1 MKKIKIALC
10 QINPTVGDIEG
21 NLEKILSYIE
31 NASKNAE
38 IIVFPEFAI
47 TGYNPEDLLFYPAF
61 IKKADH
67 ALKEIIKNVKDF
79 IVIVGFP
86 VKREDLYNSAAVV
99 ANHSLIDIYHKI
111 YLPNYSVF
119 DEMRYFKPG
128 NRTPVY
134 EYDGIFFAVNI
145 CEDIFH
151 PSLPSLI
158 QASSGAELIINI
170 SASPFYVGKYKKKFK
185 MLSTRAYDMGVY
197 VCYLNMVGGQDETV
211 FDGRSLIISPSG
223 DVLAKGKAFEEDLII
238 VEIDMEDV
246 TRIRMREPK
255 IRWEDAFEDR
265 EIIKIPL
272 KRKQK
277 FGDSSP
283 SAQNDNEEAQN
294 DNEEAGKDNK
304 ETQNKRKEEE
314 ILRFAQNDIKSLSQN
329 DLKSFPV
336 EREEVEEEEIFK
348 ALVTGLKDYVN
359 KNGFKKVCLGLSGG
373 IDSSFVALI
382 ATEALGN
389 ERVVGVFM
397 PSRYTSKESREDVYE
412 LVKNLRIELIEISID
427 EIFQEYLDK
436 FKNVF
441 KGLPE
446 DTTEENIQS
455 RIRGNIL
462 MALSNKFGWLVITTG
477 NKSEMA
483 VGYATLYGD
492 MAGGYAVIK
501 DVYKTTV
508 YRVAKWS
515 SHGRI
520 PERVFTKAPSAE
532 LKPGQTDQDTLPP
545 YEILDKILYFNIE
558 KCMGEEEIVE
568 QGLDRET
575 VKKVLKMVKNAEFK
589 RRQAPIGIKISPV
602 SLGKDWR
609 FPVTN
614 KFGEG

>member
-1 MKKIKIALC
+1 MRKIRIALC
-10 QINPTVGDIEG
+10 QINPTVGDIQA

-31 NASKNAE
+31 KASKNAE
-38 IIVFPEFAI
+38 IIVFPELAI
-47 TGYNPEDLLFYPAF
+47 TGYNPEDLLFYPSF
-61 IKKADH
+61 IKKAEN
-67 ALKEIIKNVKDF
+67 ALGEIIKNVKDF
-79 IVIVGFP
+79 IVIVGLP
-86 VKREDLYNSAAVV
+86 VKKDDLYNASALI
-99 ANHSLIDIYHKI
+99 ANQSLIDVYHKI

-128 NRTPVY
+128 KRTPVY
-134 EYDGIFFAVNI
+134 EYDGVFFAINI

-158 QASSGAELIINI
+158 QASTGAELIINI
-170 SASPFYVGKYKKKFK
+170 SASPFYAGKYKKKLK

-197 VCYLNMVGGQDETV
+197 ICYLNMVGGQDETV

-223 DVLAKGKAFEEDLII
+223 DVLATGKAFEEDLVIA
-238 VEIDMEDV
+238 EIDLEEV

-255 IRWEDAFEDR
+255 IRWENAFEER
-265 EIIKIPL
+265 EIIDIPL
-272 KRKQK
+272 KKRQN

-283 SAQNDNEEAQN
+283 
-294 DNEEAGKDNK
+294 
-304 ETQNKRKEEE
+304 
-314 ILRFAQNDIKSLSQN
+314 LAQNDIKIAHDDIKSVHNEIRTVQNEIKIAQN
-329 DLKSFPV
+329 DMKRVQNDIKRLQVGYEGS
-336 EREEVEEEEIFK
+336 EEEEIFK

-373 IDSSFVALI
+373 IDSTLVALI
-382 ATEALGN
+382 AKEALGN

-397 PSRYTSKESREDVYE
+397 PSRYTSQESREDVYE
-412 LVKNLRIELIEISID
+412 VVKNLDIELIEISID

-455 RIRGNIL
+455 RIRGNLL

-477 NKSEMA
+477 NKSELS

-501 DVYKTTV
+501 DIYKTTV
-508 YRVAKWS
+508 YKIAKWA

-545 YEILDKILYFNIE
+545 YEVLDRILYFHIE
-558 KCMGEEEIVE
+558 KCMGEDEIVE
-568 QGLDRET
+568 YGFERE
-575 VKKVLKMVKNAEFK
+575 VVSKVLKMVKKAEFK

-614 KFGEG
+614 KFGG

>member
-1 MKKIKIALC
+1 MRKIRIALC
-10 QINPTVGDIEG
+10 QINPTVGDIHG

-31 NASKNAE
+31 KVSKDAE
-38 IIVFPEFAI
+38 IIIFPELAI
-47 TGYNPEDLLFYPAF
+47 TGYNPEDLLFYPSF
-61 IKKADH
+61 IKKAEN
-67 ALKEIIKNVKDF
+67 ALGEIIKNVKDF
-79 IVIVGFP
+79 IVIVGLP
-86 VKREDLYNSAAVV
+86 VKKDDLYNASAVI
-99 ANHSLIDIYHKI
+99 ANQSLIDVYHKI
-111 YLPNYSVF
+111 YLPNYSIF

-158 QASSGAELIINI
+158 QASNGAELIINI
-170 SASPFYVGKYKKKFK
+170 SASPFYAGKYKKKLK

-197 VCYLNMVGGQDETV
+197 ICYLNMVGGQDETV

-223 DVLAKGKAFEEDLII
+223 DVLATGKAFEEDLII
-238 VEIDMEDV
+238 AEIDLEEV
-246 TRIRMREPK
+246 TRVRMREPK
-255 IRWEDAFEDR
+255 IRWENAFEDV
-265 EIIKIPL
+265 EIIDIPL
-272 KRKQK
+272 KKRQN

-283 SAQNDNEEAQN
+283 
-294 DNEEAGKDNK
+294 
-304 ETQNKRKEEE
+304 
-314 ILRFAQNDIKSLSQN
+314 LAQNDIKSAQN
-329 DLKSFPV
+329 DTKSV
-336 EREEVEEEEIFK
+336 HNDIRTVQNEIKIAQNEMKRVQSDIKRLQVGYEGSEEEEIFK

-373 IDSSFVALI
+373 IDSTLVALI

-397 PSRYTSKESREDVYE
+397 PSRYTSQESREDVYE
-412 LVKNLRIELIEISID
+412 VVKNLDIELIEISID
-427 EIFQEYLDK
+427 DIFQEYLDE
-436 FKNVF
+436 FKIF

-455 RIRGNIL
+455 RIRGNLL

-477 NKSEMA
+477 NKSELS

-501 DVYKTTV
+501 DVYKTIV
-508 YRVAKWS
+508 YKIARWA

-545 YEILDKILYFNIE
+545 YEVLDRILYFHIE
-558 KCMGEEEIVE
+558 KCMGEDEIVE
-568 QGLDRET
+568 YGFERE
-575 VKKVLKMVKNAEFK
+575 VVSKVLKMVKKAEFK

-614 KFGEG
+614 KFGG

>member
-1 MKKIKIALC
+1 MRKIKIALC
-10 QINPTVGDIEG
+10 QINPTVGDIDG
-21 NLEKILSYIE
+21 NLKQILSYIE
-31 NASKNAE
+31 KASKEAQ
-38 IIVFPEFAI
+38 IIVFPELAL
-47 TGYNPEDLLFYPAF
+47 TGYSPEDLLFYPVF
-61 IKKADH
+61 IKKAEY
-67 ALKEIIKNVKDF
+67 ALTEIIKNVEDF
-79 IVIVGFP
+79 IVIVGLP
-86 VKREDLYNSAAVV
+86 IKKDDLYNSAAVI
-99 ANHSLIDIYHKI
+99 ANQSLIDIYHKI

-128 NRTPVY
+128 NKVPL
-134 EYDGIFFAVNI
+134 YDYDDVFFAINI

-158 QASSGAELIINI
+158 QASNGAELIINI
-170 SASPFYVGKYKKKFK
+170 SASPFYSGKYKKKLK

-197 VCYLNMVGGQDETV
+197 ICYLNMVGGQDETV

-223 DVLAKGKAFEEDLII
+223 DVLAAGKAFEEDLII
-238 VEIDMEDV
+238 AEIDLEEV

-255 IRWEDAFEDR
+255 IRWENAFEEI
-265 EIIKIPL
+265 EIIDIPL
-272 KRKQK
+272 KKRQN
-277 FGDSSP
+277 FGDSLP
-283 SAQNDNEEAQN
+283 LAQNDKK
-294 DNEEAGKDNK
+294 G
-304 ETQNKRKEEE
+304 
-314 ILRFAQNDIKSLSQN
+314 AQNDINGAQNDVKGVSQN
-329 DLKSFPV
+329 DLKGFLV
-336 EREEVEEEEIFK
+336 ENEGSEEEEIFK
-348 ALVTGLKDYVN
+348 ALVTGLRDYVN
-359 KNGFKKVCLGLSGG
+359 KNGFKKVCIGLSGG
-373 IDSSFVALI
+373 IDSTLVALI

-389 ERVVGVFM
+389 EKVVGVFM

-412 LVKNLRIELIEISID
+412 VVKNLDIELIEISID

-462 MALSNKFGWLVITTG
+462 MALSNKYGWLVITTG
-477 NKSEMA
+477 NKSELS

-501 DVYKTTV
+501 DVYKTIV
-508 YRVAKWS
+508 YKIARWA

-520 PERVFTKAPSAE
+520 PQRVFTKAPSAE

-545 YEILDKILYFNIE
+545 YEVLDRILYFHIE
-558 KCMGEEEIVE
+558 KCMGEDEIVE
-568 QGLDRET
+568 YGFERE
-575 VKKVLKMVKNAEFK
+575 VVSKVLKMVKKAEFK

-614 KFGEG
+614 KFGG

>member
-1 MKKIKIALC
+1 MRKIKIALC
-10 QINPTVGDIEG
+10 QINPTVGDIDG
-21 NLEKILSYIE
+21 NLKKILFYIE
-31 NASKNAE
+31 KASKEAE
-38 IIVFPEFAI
+38 IIVFPELAI

-61 IKKADH
+61 IKKAEN
-67 ALKEIIKNVKDF
+67 ALKEIVKNVKDF
-79 IVIVGFP
+79 IVIVGLP

-99 ANHSLIDIYHKI
+99 ANQSLINIYHKI

-134 EYDGIFFAVNI
+134 EYDGVFFAVNI

-170 SASPFYVGKYKKKFK
+170 SASPFYSGKYKKKFR

-197 VCYLNMVGGQDETV
+197 ICYLNMVGGQDETV

-223 DVLAKGKAFEEDLII
+223 DVIALGKDFEEDLILA
-238 VEIDMEDV
+238 EIDLEDV
-246 TRIRMREPK
+246 VRTRMREPK
-255 IRWEDAFEDR
+255 IRWESEFEDV

-272 KRKQK
+272 KRMQR
-277 FGDSSP
+277 FVDSSP
-283 SAQNDNEEAQN
+283 
-294 DNEEAGKDNK
+294 
-304 ETQNKRKEEE
+304 
-314 ILRFAQNDIKSLSQN
+314 LAQNDIKRAQNDIKRVSQN
-329 DLKSFPV
+329 DLKRFLV
-336 EREEVEEEEIFK
+336 DDEEAEEEEIFK
-348 ALVTGLKDYVN
+348 ALVTGLRDYVN
-359 KNGFKKVCLGLSGG
+359 KNGFKRVCLGLSGG

-382 ATEALGN
+382 ATEALGK

-397 PSRYTSKESREDVYE
+397 PSRYTSQESREDVYE
-412 LVKNLRIELIEISID
+412 LVKNLGIELIEISID
-427 EIFQEYLDK
+427 EIFQKYLDN

-477 NKSEMA
+477 NKSELA
-483 VGYATLYGD
+483 VGYSTLYGD

-501 DVYKTTV
+501 DVYKTIV
-508 YRVAKWS
+508 YRVAKGV

-532 LKPGQTDQDTLPP
+532 LKPGQTDQDTLPA
-545 YEILDKILYFNIE
+545 YEVLDKILYFHIE
-558 KCMGEEEIVE
+558 KCMGEDEIVE
-568 QGLDRET
+568 YGFNREV
-575 VKKVLKMVKNAEFK
+575 VKKVLQMIKKAEFK

-614 KFGEG
+614 KF

>member
-1 MKKIKIALC
+1 MRKIRIALC
-10 QINPTVGDIEG
+10 QINPTVGDIHG

-31 NASKNAE
+31 KASKNAE
-38 IIVFPEFAI
+38 IIVFPELAI
-47 TGYNPEDLLFYPAF
+47 TGYNPEDLLFYPSF
-61 IKKADH
+61 IKKAEN
-67 ALKEIIKNVKDF
+67 ALGEIIKNVKDF
-79 IVIVGFP
+79 IVIVGLP
-86 VKREDLYNSAAVV
+86 VKKDDLYNASALI
-99 ANHSLIDIYHKI
+99 ANQSLIDVYHKI

-128 NRTPVY
+128 KRTPVY
-134 EYDGIFFAVNI
+134 EYDGVFFAINI

-158 QASSGAELIINI
+158 QASTGAELIINI
-170 SASPFYVGKYKKKFK
+170 SASPFYAGKYKKKLK

-197 VCYLNMVGGQDETV
+197 ICYLNMVGGQDETV

-223 DVLAKGKAFEEDLII
+223 DVLATGKAFEEDLVIA
-238 VEIDMEDV
+238 EIDLEEV

-255 IRWEDAFEDR
+255 IRWENAFEER
-265 EIIKIPL
+265 EIIDIPL
-272 KRKQK
+272 KKRQK

-283 SAQNDNEEAQN
+283 
-294 DNEEAGKDNK
+294 
-304 ETQNKRKEEE
+304 
-314 ILRFAQNDIKSLSQN
+314 LAQNDIKSAHDDIKSVHNEIRTVQN
-329 DLKSFPV
+329 DIKSAQNEMKRV
-336 EREEVEEEEIFK
+336 QSDIKRLQVGYEGSEEEEIFK

-373 IDSSFVALI
+373 IDSTLVALI
-382 ATEALGN
+382 SKEALGN

-397 PSRYTSKESREDVYE
+397 PSRYTSQESREDVYE
-412 LVKNLRIELIEISID
+412 VVKNLDIELIEISID

-455 RIRGNIL
+455 RIRGNLL

-477 NKSEMA
+477 NKSELS

-501 DVYKTTV
+501 DIYKTTV
-508 YRVAKWS
+508 YKIAKWA

-545 YEILDKILYFNIE
+545 YEVLDRILYFHIE
-558 KCMGEEEIVE
+558 KCMGEDEIVE
-568 QGLDRET
+568 YGFERE
-575 VKKVLKMVKNAEFK
+575 VVSKVLKMVKKAEFK

-614 KFGEG
+614 KFGG

>member
-38 IIVFPEFAI
+38 IIVFPELAI